1 LFFSSGAQARSSLVS
16 PLFVGA
22 ADGLLGQRNANSR
35 TSTRADWH
43 FSKQIAEQWNFP
55 FQVQELSHLE
65 NSIFDS
71 TLMFSMSAF
80 NREIQD
86 VFFARG

>member
-1 LFFSSGAQARSSLVS
+1 MIELPGTLYRARDSVPKKKAVSCFFSSGAQARSSIVS
-16 PLFVGA
+16 PLLVGA

-55 FQVQELSHLE
+55 FSSPRAEPS
-65 NSIFDS
+65 
-71 TLMFSMSAF
+71 
-80 NREIQD
+80 
-86 VFFARG
+86 